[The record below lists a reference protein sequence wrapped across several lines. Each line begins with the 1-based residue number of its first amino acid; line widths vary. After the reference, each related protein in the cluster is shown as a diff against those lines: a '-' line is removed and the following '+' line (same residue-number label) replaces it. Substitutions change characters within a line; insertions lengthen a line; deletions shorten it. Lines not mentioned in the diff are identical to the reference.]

1 MIHSCIYWI
10 LTCIYW
16 ILTCKYH
23 ILKSSISILTS
34 IYACICMYLHV
45 FWFPPPC
52 SSWHPFSPSC
62 FLQISAHQA
71 PILVSIVSF
80 QSTARRHRSM
90 RLNPLRLPRPARRWR
105 ALAAAA
111 RAAARAPQPQQRRC
125 RHHLR
130 PGPSWHW
137 CPQVRL
143 LQLRSNRRRRLN
155 FLNRPPLLRKLSRA
169 LLHHL
174 NTKSKDFKH
183 RNSTQTSTRCY
194 WINLIVSMQRIWRRN
209 QRRMLFTTITENLK
223 WKTGTETKAACR
235 KYSKYSAHKRCRC

>member
-1 MIHSCIYWI
+1 MHVF
-10 LTCIYW
+10 
-16 ILTCKYH
+16 
-23 ILKSSISILTS
+23 
-34 IYACICMYLHV
+34 ACICTYFGFRLLAY
-45 FWFPPPC
+45 
-52 SSWHPFSPSC
+52 PFSPSC
-62 FLQISAHQA
+62 FLQISAHLA
-71 PILVSIVSF
+71 LIRVSIVSF

-90 RLNPLRLPRPARRWR
+90 RLNPLRLPRRWR

-174 NTKSKDFKH
+174 HTKSKDLKH
-183 RNSTQTSTRCY
+183 RNSTQKSTRCY
-194 WINLIVSMQRIWRRN
+194 WINLIVSTQRIWRRN
-209 QRRMLFTTITENLK
+209 NRKFEVKNGNWNKSCLSKIFQVFCSQKMQML
-223 WKTGTETKAACR
+223 
-235 KYSKYSAHKRCRC
+235 KYYTAFKV